1 MPQEALP
8 RLKQT
13 HSMGKKYRGLH
24 VLNLQVL
31 QITGY
36 CKADTIKIKGC
47 QWYVWFSCCQK
58 QRSS

>member
-47 QWYVWFSCCQK
+47 QWYV
-58 QRSS
+58 